1 MRPTTSLYFQ
11 RLAWY
16 VLRIYLEEDWFLRSS
31 STLLASTKTC
41 TGKRQRGIGEYLR
54 LFFVCIMITP
64 ILICGCSYIDEGLQ
78 ARSISQEA
86 NDLFNQGKYEASL
99 SKYEQ
104 IIEKH
109 PAVADRVLFEM
120 GIIYAYPRNE
130 QKDYQKSLKCF
141 QKLVR
146 DYPDSEYR
154 RDSQMMILQIHNVII
169 KDKKIATQQTQ
180 IETSRQEVK
189 GKENEIITLQEKIET
204 LEEKIETLEQKIFA
218 LRTEPA
224 DKVLIEKKER
234 RLTLLSKG
242 EVIKTYKIALGGNP
256 VGRKERQGDNK
267 TPEGTYTIDSRNRD
281 SGYHLSLHISYPNE
295 KDKMRA
301 KELGVSPGGDI
312 MIHGIKNGLSSV
324 GASHA
329 EVDWTKGC
337 IAVTDEEMEEIYKL
351 VPNGTIV
358 EIRP

>member
-1 MRPTTSLYFQ
+1 M
-11 RLAWY
+11 
-16 VLRIYLEEDWFLRSS
+16 RSS
-31 STLLASTKTC
+31 NTLLPNTKTY

-54 LFFVCIMITP
+54 LFFVCIVITP

-86 NDLFNQGKYEASL
+86 NDFFNQGNYEASL

-104 IIEKH
+104 IIEKY
-109 PAVADRVLFEM
+109 PAVADRALFEM
-120 GIIYAYPRNE
+120 GIIYAYPGNE

-154 RDSQMMILQIHNVII
+154 RDSQMMILQIHNVLI
-169 KDKKIATQQTQ
+169 KDKIIATQQTQ
-180 IETSRQEVK
+180 IETSRQKVK

-204 LEEKIETLEQKIFA
+204 FEQKIETLEQKIFA

-234 RLTLLSKG
+234 RLTLRSKG
-242 EVIKTYKIALGGNP
+242 EVIKTYKMALGGDP
-256 VGRKERQGDNK
+256 VGPKKRQGDNK
-267 TPEGTYTIDSRNRD
+267 TPEGTYIIDSRNGD
-281 SGYHLSLHISYPNE
+281 SDYHLSLHISYPNE
-295 KDKMRA
+295 KDKTRA

-312 MIHGIKNGLSSV
+312 MIHGIKNGFSWV
-324 GASHA
+324 GTSHA

-358 EIRP
+358 EIMP

>member
-1 MRPTTSLYFQ
+1 
-11 RLAWY
+11 
-16 VLRIYLEEDWFLRSS
+16 
-31 STLLASTKTC
+31 LL
-41 TGKRQRGIGEYLR
+41 
-54 LFFVCIMITP
+54 
-64 ILICGCSYIDEGLQ
+64 
-78 ARSISQEA
+78 SQEA
-86 NDLFNQGKYEASL
+86 NDFFNQGKYEASL
-99 SKYEQ
+99 SNYEQ

-120 GIIYAYPRNE
+120 GIIYAHPRNE
-130 QKDYQKSLKCF
+130 QKDYQKSLNCF

-154 RDSQMMILQIHNVII
+154 HDSQMMIFQIHNVIF
-169 KDKKIATQQTQ
+169 KDKIIDSQQTR
-180 IETSRQEVK
+180 IETYRQEIQ
-189 GKENEIITLQEKIET
+189 GKENEISKLQAKIGT
-204 LEEKIETLEQKIFA
+204 LEAKIETLEQKIFT

-242 EVIKTYKIALGGNP
+242 EVIKAYKIALGGNP
-256 VGRKERQGDNK
+256 VGPKERQGDNK
-267 TPEGTYTIDSRNRD
+267 TPEGTYLIDSRNSN
-281 SGYHLSLHISYPNE
+281 SGYHLSLHISYPNQ
-295 KDKMRA
+295 KDKIRA

-312 MIHGIKNGLSSV
+312 MIHGITNGLSWV

-329 EVDWTKGC
+329 EVDWTEGC
-337 IAVTDEEMEEIYKL
+337 IAVTDEEIEEIYKL

>member
-1 MRPTTSLYFQ
+1 
-11 RLAWY
+11 
-16 VLRIYLEEDWFLRSS
+16 
-31 STLLASTKTC
+31 
-41 TGKRQRGIGEYLR
+41 
-54 LFFVCIMITP
+54 
-64 ILICGCSYIDEGLQ
+64 
-78 ARSISQEA
+78 
-86 NDLFNQGKYEASL
+86 
-99 SKYEQ
+99 
-104 IIEKH
+104 
-109 PAVADRVLFEM
+109 M

-130 QKDYQKSLKCF
+130 QKDYQKSLECF

-154 RDSQMMILQIHNVII
+154 LDSQMMIFQIQNVII
-169 KDKKIATQQTQ
+169 KDKIIATQQTQ

-189 GKENEIITLQEKIET
+189 DKENAIITLHER
-204 LEEKIETLEQKIFA
+204 IETLEQKIFA

-224 DKVLIEKKER
+224 DKVLIKKKER

-242 EVIKTYKIALGGNP
+242 EVIKNYKIALGGNP
-256 VGRKERQGDNK
+256 VGPKERQGDNK
-267 TPEGTYTIDSRNRD
+267 TPEGTYIIDSRNRD
-281 SGYHLSLHISYPNE
+281 SGYHLSLHISYPN
-295 KDKMRA
+295 KNDKMRA

-312 MIHGIKNGLSSV
+312 MIHGIKNGLTWV

-337 IAVTDEEMEEIYKL
+337 IAVTDEEMEEIDKL

>member
-1 MRPTTSLYFQ
+1 M
-11 RLAWY
+11 
-16 VLRIYLEEDWFLRSS
+16 D
-31 STLLASTKTC
+31 K
-41 TGKRQRGIGEYLR
+41 YLR
-54 LFFVCIMITP
+54 LFFVCILLAPLFMF
-64 ILICGCSYIDEGLQ
+64 GCRSIDEGRQ
-78 ARSISQEA
+78 ARAISREA
-86 NDLFNQGKYEASL
+86 NDFFNQGKYEASL

-104 IIEKH
+104 IIEIH

-130 QKDYQKSLKCF
+130 QKDYQKSLECF

-169 KDKKIATQQTQ
+169 KHKIIATQQTQ

-204 LEEKIETLEQKIFA
+204 LEQKIFT

-224 DKVLIEKKER
+224 DKVLIEKIER

-256 VGRKERQGDNK
+256 VGPKKRQGDNK
-267 TPEGTYTIDSRNRD
+267 TPEGTYIIDSRNRD

-295 KDKMRA
+295 NDKMRA

-312 MIHGIKNGLSSV
+312 MIHGIKNGLTWV
-324 GASHA
+324 VASHA
-329 EVDWTKGC
+329 EIDWTKGC